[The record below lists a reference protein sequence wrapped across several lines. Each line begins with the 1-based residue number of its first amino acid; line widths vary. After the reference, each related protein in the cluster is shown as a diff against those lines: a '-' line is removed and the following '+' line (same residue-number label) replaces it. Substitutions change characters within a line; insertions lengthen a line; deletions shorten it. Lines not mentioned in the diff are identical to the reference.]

1 VVDKVS
7 EKGIQ
12 FFFSRRA
19 ILYGGPLTSDLNQR
33 EALNL
38 LLKSLQTELHDK
50 VIYIEI
56 RNFKDYSAY
65 SSVFTGLKWEYI
77 PWLNIRKKLDFT
89 DLSSLLASFN
99 YNRRR
104 EILLTLKSGL
114 TYGESNIKED
124 LSKVYRILKKLYKKR
139 TGLPLPSLKYFEDLI
154 ETGLM
159 KLFTVSDQGKIVGGS
174 FCLVMPKEAIFTYY
188 YCGERPYKPK
198 TYPTHLA
205 VLAAIEYGM
214 KNGIKYL
221 DFMGAGYPDEQ
232 YGVRNYKL
240 EFGGNLIEE
249 GRLLKVE
256 NKILYYLGVMAI
268 NMRKKLR
275 T

>member
-1 VVDKVS
+1 MKDTNFVVHINESVDRSKWSDLVEKSPFSTPFQTPPFYDFLNSTPRHQSVVLAVEGEDQSYHALCVVDKVS

-139 TGLPLPSLKYFEDLI
+139 TGLPLPS
-154 ETGLM
+154 
-159 KLFTVSDQGKIVGGS
+159 
-174 FCLVMPKEAIFTYY
+174 
-188 YCGERPYKPK
+188 
-198 TYPTHLA
+198 
-205 VLAAIEYGM
+205 
-214 KNGIKYL
+214 
-221 DFMGAGYPDEQ
+221 
-232 YGVRNYKL
+232 
-240 EFGGNLIEE
+240 
-249 GRLLKVE
+249 
-256 NKILYYLGVMAI
+256 
-268 NMRKKLR
+268 
-275 T
+275 